1 MKSLFPGLRYLW
13 SLVSI
18 LLMVVSLLGPDE
30 PHSCGDRAEGRVKQP
45 GIKPDNRISGPSSG
59 TRQWTPGQ
67 ELEKIPYR
75 VEDLTADATLADFAE
90 TAHEILTDSRGWVRA
105 GFLFVP
111 GPQAPYRIILAEGD
125 EVDRLCEPYVTNGT
139 YSCQNG
145 PIVAINADRWRSAT
159 PAWPADLESYRIMLI
174 NHEVGHLL
182 HLHHPDPQCPG
193 AGLPA
198 PVMAQQSASLWE
210 CIPNPWPLQWE
221 IDLAAERREPLAP
234 GYDHD
239 PSDHR
244 PKPPRVT
251 R

>member
-1 MKSLFPGLRYLW
+1 MERIFPRFKNLW
-13 SLVSI
+13 SLLFI
-18 LLMVVSLLGPDE
+18 LLMGAYLLGQAE
-30 PHSCGDRAEGRVKQP
+30 LRAPRKSSDAPAHQP
-45 GIKPDNRISGPSSG
+45 KRRLDSQTFQPFPGARS
-59 TRQWTPGQ
+59 WTLPQ
-67 ELEKIPYR
+67 ELEQIPYW
-75 VEDLTADATLADFAE
+75 VEDRTADATLADFPE
-90 TAHEILTDSRGWVRA
+90 TVHEILTDPRGWIRA

-111 GPQAPYRIILAEGD
+111 EPQAPYRIIIAEGD
-125 EVDRLCEPYVTNGT
+125 EVDRLCEPYQTNGT

-145 PIVAINADRWRSAT
+145 PIVAINADRWRHAT
-159 PAWPADLESYRIMLI
+159 PQWTADLDGYRVMLI

-182 HLHHPDPQCPG
+182 HLHHPEPQCPG

-198 PVMAQQSASLWE
+198 PVMAQQSASLGE
-210 CIPNPWPLQWE
+210 CSANPWPLEWE
-221 IDLAAERREPLAP
+221 VDLAAERREPLAP